1 MGGNGGRRMDF
12 QRNDQRKN
20 FGGRSGVSPW
30 QGGGPGGV
38 GLPNLLPLGGG
49 GGSTEATLALAS
61 NILNLLQPRPN
72 PVPSLLDMPIR
83 RDFVPNMG
91 RFDRTFPPRVSFSYS
106 HCIFFVFCST
116 TTDY

>member
-1 MGGNGGRRMDF
+1 M
-12 QRNDQRKN
+12 
-20 FGGRSGVSPW
+20 SPW

-38 GLPNLLPLGGG
+38 GLPNLLPLAGNS
-49 GGSTEATLALAS
+49 GSTEATLALAS

-91 RFDRTFPPRVSFSYS
+91 RFDRSFPPPRVSFLSFWVGTGS
-106 HCIFFVFCST
+106 F
-116 TTDY
+116 